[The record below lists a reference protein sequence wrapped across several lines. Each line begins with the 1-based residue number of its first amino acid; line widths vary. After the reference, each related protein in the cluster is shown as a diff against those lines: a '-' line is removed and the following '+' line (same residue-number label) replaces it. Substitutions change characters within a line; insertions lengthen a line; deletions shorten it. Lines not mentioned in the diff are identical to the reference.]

1 MAYNSSSIKIEV
13 PTRVGTCWHW
23 GPYLKTSGSFIL
35 IRLSEKSIGVY
46 VIPHFASPLPDNIL
60 LITVGLEAVFND
72 PVIASVPG
80 AIANKTHQLL
90 FETTP
95 LLN

>member
-1 MAYNSSSIKIEV
+1 MEIVLKIEV

-46 VIPHFASPLPDNIL
+46 VTSYVARPLPDNI

-72 PVIASVPG
+72 PMMASVRG
-80 AIANKTHQLL
+80 AIADKTHQYCLRQRP
-90 FETTP
+90 F
-95 LLN
+95 

>member
-1 MAYNSSSIKIEV
+1 MGNGTGYIILEQLNGVYKIEV

-46 VIPHFASPLPDNIL
+46 VIMYQPRLLPENIL
-60 LITVGLEAVFND
+60 MNGWLEAVFND
-72 PVIASVPG
+72 PIMASVPG
-80 AIANKTHQLL
+80 AITNKTHQ
-90 FETTP
+90 
-95 LLN
+95 